1 MKASSARGVLLRRN
15 IWQDI
20 TKTRSSRVH
29 EMGRR
34 TRGKHHSSR
43 NSQGTFERVLFQRR
57 QKGIPLAK
65 QQKTSAELE
74 DMVHEKLLI
83 GGMYVSV
90 RQDPILGWRATV
102 ITAPKHAKAI
112 QERAETVVAELRK
125 KFTLKT

>member
-1 MKASSARGVLLRRN
+1 
-15 IWQDI
+15 
-20 TKTRSSRVH
+20 
-29 EMGRR
+29 
-34 TRGKHHSSR
+34 
-43 NSQGTFERVLFQRR
+43 
-57 QKGIPLAK
+57 LAK
-65 QQKTSAELE
+65 LEKTSTELE

-83 GGMYVSV
+83 GGVYVSV